1 MLVSIKRFF
10 ELHIVSA
17 SGEHADPQQALR
29 IAVAVLLVEIAEADY
44 QNDPKERDELEG
56 IVRDQFELTE
66 AEAAELIALARS
78 EHSNST
84 DYFQFTSL
92 INEHFS
98 GEQKI
103 EMIENLWRIAFA
115 DNQLHHNEEHVI
127 RRLADLLHVP
137 HSQFIKTKHRIVAA
151 KKRGD

>member
-92 INEHFS
+92 INGGS
-98 GEQKI
+98 
-103 EMIENLWRIAFA
+103 
-115 DNQLHHNEEHVI
+115 NQ
-127 RRLADLLHVP
+127 
-137 HSQFIKTKHRIVAA
+137 
-151 KKRGD
+151 